1 MAKTVT
7 WNGIMITA
15 MLLAGCDSQ
24 KIVTAPTG
32 GSVLPPA
39 KTSRVDPNTLE
50 DSLLEGLTLD
60 HDIWAPG
67 VSLCETRPREY
78 CKADLSECGMWTVD
92 YYTVMAPE
100 ECPAEPIE

>member
-15 MLLAGCDSQ
+15 MLLAGCDST
-24 KIVTAPTG
+24 KIPTAPTG
-32 GSVLPPA
+32 GSAAVPP

-67 VSLCETRPREY
+67 VSLCITKPRTY
-78 CKADLSECGMWTVD
+78 CSPNGEECHED
-92 YYTVMAPE
+92 RDFYTVMAPE
-100 ECPAEPIE
+100 ECPVEPIE

>member
-1 MAKTVT
+1 MAKAVT
-7 WNGIMITA
+7 LNGIMITA
-15 MLLAGCDSQ
+15 MLLAGCDST

-39 KTSRVDPNTLE
+39 KTSRVDPNTLD

-67 VSLCETRPREY
+67 VSLCITKPRTY
-78 CKADLSECGMWTVD
+78 CSPDGSACHEDRD
-92 YYTVMAPE
+92 FYTVVAPE